1 MSHAFLTD
9 AASRSERR
17 NRLWYQKN
25 LVKVLQAAKEKQVRE
40 IDASIVLAEEL
51 MRRLNEPLDP
61 PVEVVIPEVIPTNE
75 DRVMKPI
82 EQEVLDI
89 LHKGTEKGAGKTYL
103 KARYKKPPEDRF
115 LYRVATS
122 WDYGW
127 QQKQAIQLARDVNHG
142 RCFVLRHTFYRKNN
156 LAPDPPHYA
165 RPSGGQISICSEY
178 SCNFN

>member
-1 MSHAFLTD
+1 MIRIALMSIH
-9 AASRSERR
+9 
-17 NRLWYQKN
+17 
-25 LVKVLQAAKEKQVRE
+25 
-40 IDASIVLAEEL
+40 
-51 MRRLNEPLDP
+51 
-61 PVEVVIPEVIPTNE
+61 
-75 DRVMKPI
+75 RVA
-82 EQEVLDI
+82 L
-89 LHKGTEKGAGKTYL
+89 YL
-103 KARYKKPPEDRF
+103 YMCVMMFATRF